1 MHQVERIEWKE
12 REEEIHCPWRGS
24 GWDYIVQLADGGSS
38 MDGNTTC
45 GIAMTGLGLAAISC
59 CFYAAVCLES
69 AVVISLL

>member
-1 MHQVERIEWKE
+1 MNSSDNMASCVGAG
-12 REEEIHCPWRGS
+12 GS
-24 GWDYIVQLADGGSS
+24 GWGYIVQLADGGSS

-69 AVVISLL
+69 AVVTSLL

>member
-45 GIAMTGLGLAAISC
+45 GIAMTG
-59 CFYAAVCLES
+59 
-69 AVVISLL
+69 

>member
-1 MHQVERIEWKE
+1 M
-12 REEEIHCPWRGS
+12 EEKRRGNSEIHCPWRGS
-24 GWDYIVQLADGGSS
+24 GWGYIAQLADGGSS

-69 AVVISLL
+69 AVVTSSLL